1 MKVLVIN
8 SGSSS
13 IKYQVFQMPE
23 SNVLAK
29 GLIERIG
36 ESGANIKHEANGKK
50 TVKETSIDN
59 HQVGMGL
66 IFDLLTDSE
75 YGVVKSID
83 EISSVGHR
91 VVHGGEGFTGSVLID
106 DNVIAKIEEYSELSP
121 LHNPANL
128 TGINACKELLK
139 NTPMVA
145 CFDTGFHQTMP
156 EHAYL
161 YALPYEYYEKYKV
174 RRYGF
179 HGTSHKYV
187 YNEACKKLGK
197 DKANIITCHLG
208 NGASVAAVKEGK
220 CIDTSMGL
228 TPLEGLIMGTR
239 SGDIDPA
246 IVPYIME
253 KLNCSSKEMSDIL
266 NKKSGLL
273 GISQISNDMRTL
285 IEESEKGHE
294 KASLAIKMFC
304 YRIRKYIGS
313 YMVALEKTDAI
324 LFTGGI
330 GENTSHVRKC
340 ITQGLEFYG
349 IEVDDIKNSTPKE
362 SIFSKDSSKIKL
374 MVINTDEE
382 LSIATDT
389 YNICK

>member
-23 SNVLAK
+23 SSVLAK

-36 ESGANIKHEANGKK
+36 EEKSNVKYSASEQKIEIETKIANHE
-50 TVKETSIDN
+50 E
-59 HQVGMGL
+59 GMSL
-66 IFDLLTDSE
+66 IFKLLTDSKN
-75 YGVVKSID
+75 GILKDVN
-83 EISSVGHR
+83 EIGSVGHR
-91 VVHGGEGFTGSVLID
+91 IVHGGEAFTGSVIID
-106 DNVIAKIEEYSELSP
+106 DNVVAKIEEYSDLSP

-128 TGINACKELLK
+128 TGINACKKSLK
-139 NTPMVA
+139 DTPMVG

-161 YALPYEYYEKYKV
+161 YALPYEYYQKYKV

-187 YNEACKKLGK
+187 YNEACKILGK
-197 DKANIITCHLG
+197 PNANIITCHLG
-208 NGASVAAVKEGK
+208 NGASIAAIKDGK

-239 SGDIDPA
+239 SGDMDPA
-246 IVPYIME
+246 IVTYLMDKMNVTTKELNDIM
-253 KLNCSSKEMSDIL
+253 

-273 GISQISNDMRTL
+273 GISEISNDMRTL
-285 IEESEKGHE
+285 IEEKDKGNK
-294 KASLAIKMFC
+294 KAELAIKMFC
-304 YRIRKYIGS
+304 YRVRKYIGS

-330 GENTSHVRKC
+330 GENNPFVRKWL
-340 ITQGLEFYG
+340 TENLEFYG
-349 IEVDDIKNSTPKE
+349 IEIDDNKNNTRGE

-374 MVINTDEE
+374 MVVSTDEE
-382 LSIATDT
+382 LSIAIDT

>member
-13 IKYQVFQMPE
+13 IKYQVFEMPQ
-23 SNVLAK
+23 STVLAK

-36 ESGANIKHEANGKK
+36 ESESNIRHSVGEKKIEIDEPIANHE
-50 TVKETSIDN
+50 E
-59 HQVGMGL
+59 GMTK
-66 IFDLLTDSE
+66 IFALLTDSE
-75 YGVVKSID
+75 NGVLKDIN
-83 EISSVGHR
+83 EISAVGHR
-91 VVHGGEGFTGSVLID
+91 VVHGGEAFTGSAKVD
-106 DNVIAKIEEYSELSP
+106 ADVISKVEEYSELSP

-128 TGINACKELLK
+128 TGINACTALLK
-139 NTPMVA
+139 DTPMVA
-145 CFDTGFHQTMP
+145 CFDTGFHQTIP

-161 YALPYEYYEKYKV
+161 YALPYEYYKNYKV

-187 YNEACKKLGK
+187 YNRACEVLNKEN
-197 DKANIITCHLG
+197 ANVITCHLG
-208 NGASVAAVKEGK
+208 NGGSIAAIKDGK

-239 SGDIDPA
+239 SGDMDPA
-246 IVPYIME
+246 IVTYLME
-253 KLNCSSKEMSDIL
+253 KMNISSKEINDIL

-285 IEESEKGHE
+285 IEEKDKGNKQAE
-294 KASLAIKMFC
+294 LAIKMFC
-304 YRIRKYIGS
+304 YRIRKYIVS
-313 YMVALEKTDAI
+313 YMIALGSVDAV

-330 GENTSHVRKC
+330 GENNPHVRKWL
-340 ITQGLEFYG
+340 TEGLEFYG
-349 IEVDDIKNSTPKE
+349 IEVDDGKNDTRGEAVFST
-362 SIFSKDSSKIKL
+362 DNSKIKL
-374 MVINTDEE
+374 LVISTDEE
-382 LSIATDT
+382 LSIAIDT